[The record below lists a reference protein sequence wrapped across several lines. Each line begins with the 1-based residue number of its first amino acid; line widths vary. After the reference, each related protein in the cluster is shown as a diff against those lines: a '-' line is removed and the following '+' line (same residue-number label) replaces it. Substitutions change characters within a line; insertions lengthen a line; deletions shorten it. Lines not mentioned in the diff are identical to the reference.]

1 MKGAEICHYYRINLS
16 LGGDD
21 PGADSGRGEGGGG
34 GSGRLQ
40 ELPQYLPLR
49 DPGHLLQVPP
59 CSVHRC
65 PFCGQEIQTGLRVG
79 LQPLHSFCCMFHV
92 DMLEIDTLFTLSTFH
107 LISMCSQLFNC

>member
-1 MKGAEICHYYRINLS
+1 MKGAEICHYRINLS

-21 PGADSGRGEGGGG
+21 QGADSGGGEGRGG
-34 GSGRLQ
+34 GSGCLQ

-65 PFCGQEIQTGLRVG
+65 PFRGQEIQTGLCVG
-79 LQPLHSFCCMFHV
+79 LQPLHSLCCMFHV

>member
-1 MKGAEICHYYRINLS
+1 MKGVEICHYRINLS

-21 PGADSGRGEGGGG
+21 PGADSGGGEGRGG

-65 PFCGQEIQTGLRVG
+65 PFRGQEIQTGLCVG
-79 LQPLHSFCCMFHV
+79 LQPFHFLSCMFHV
-92 DMLEIDTLFTLSTFH
+92 DMLETETLFTFRTFH
-107 LISMCSQLFNC
+107 